1 MDGNKG
7 PDGKGA
13 GKIGIGGTKCKKQF
27 CRVCICLSYDCF
39 VLLFINYDSVYTQCY
54 ASGSWWVLAQAWK
67 DSLFAFAKCHCFD
80 RMALFDTLVIRTV
93 SFDGTLT
100 AL

>member
-1 MDGNKG
+1 MSAVKSVDRTHNSDDAYTHFSRVEPDMDGNIR

-39 VLLFINYDSVYTQCY
+39 VLLCY
-54 ASGSWWVLAQAWK
+54 KLW
-67 DSLFAFAKCHCFD
+67 
-80 RMALFDTLVIRTV
+80 
-93 SFDGTLT
+93 
-100 AL
+100 